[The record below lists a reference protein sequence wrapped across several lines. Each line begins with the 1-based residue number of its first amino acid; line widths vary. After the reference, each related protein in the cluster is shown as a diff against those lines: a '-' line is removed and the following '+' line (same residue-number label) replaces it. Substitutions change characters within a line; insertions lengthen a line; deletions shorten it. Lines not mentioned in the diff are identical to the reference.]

1 MAGIELKDRNDNET
15 AYTGISKL
23 KIPAADGGDDVVFQL
38 PPIMQEKAVTI
49 TENGTTSIVPD
60 EGKDGLSKVD
70 VTVDVAGGGGT
81 SVQSDWTQNDATAAD
96 HVKNRPGGYDVYS
109 SELAATGSFPI
120 EGEISSNVDFPVKFI
135 VDGQKVTVKIDNE
148 TFERTV
154 HKVPDDK
161 KINSANLAEYGIFS
175 NENSSDLSGF
185 DNGWALYF
193 QLESA
198 GTWEKFAL
206 SNAAYNGKAFE
217 VYAEVATPMQ
227 FPAKYVNTKF
237 IVTCTIAQDS
247 NSDWVVSNPSHTLD
261 EILSAYRSGMDVVLQ
276 AHIDEAADFI
286 LPLQAVDSDV
296 FLWGFMNIELGIL
309 SIMVQ
314 KEGDTDSWSAYVV
327 DPVTQDQ
334 LSEIRQLP
342 ESSGADD
349 GKFLRV
355 VNGAPTWEAVS
366 DTTIKLKSST
376 AGSTKYFNITV
387 NDDGQITATE
397 AT

>member
-1 MAGIELKDRNDNET
+1 MITQYRPAYYDNPRAASLAGRSTDAKPT
-15 AYTGISKL
+15 
-23 KIPAADGGDDVVFQL
+23 DV
-38 PPIMQEKAVTI
+38 
-49 TENGTTSIVPD
+49 ENGSTYEEIDT
-60 EGKDGLSKVD
+60 GKTFRFDKENSTWYEVQESG
-70 VTVDVAGGGGT
+70 GGGGT
-81 SVQSDWTQNDATAAD
+81 SVQSDWTQNDETAAD
-96 HVKNRPGGYDVYS
+96 YVKNRPGGYDVYS
-109 SELAATGSFPI
+109 SELAATGSFPT
-120 EGEISSNVDFPVKFI
+120 EGELSSNVDFPVKFI

-161 KINSANLAEYGIFS
+161 KINSASLAEYGIFS

-198 GTWEKFAL
+198 GTWEKYAL
-206 SNAAYNGKAFE
+206 SHAAYNGKTFE
-217 VYAEVATPMQ
+217 VYAEVATPVQ

-261 EILSAYRSGMDVVLQ
+261 EIAAAYRSGIDVVLQ
-276 AHIDEAADFI
+276 THFAEDVAAI
-286 LPLQAVDSDV
+286 LSLRATQIDV
-296 FLWGFMNIELGIL
+296 FFQWGGVVVELGTVYIWA
-309 SIMVQ
+309 Q
-314 KEGDTDSWSAYVV
+314 KEGDTDSWSTYVAN
-327 DPVTQDQ
+327 PVTQDQ

>member
-1 MAGIELKDRNDNET
+1 MSVDMIARGMA
-15 AYTGISKL
+15 
-23 KIPAADGGDDVVFQL
+23 AAAA
-38 PPIMQEKAVTI
+38 K
-49 TENGTTSIVPD
+49 S
-60 EGKDGLSKVD
+60 
-70 VTVDVAGGGGT
+70 GGGGT
-81 SVQSDWTQNDATAAD
+81 SVQSDWTQNDETAAD
-96 HVKNRPGGYDVYS
+96 YVKNRPGGYDVYS

-161 KINSANLAEYGIFS
+161 KINSASLAEYGIFS
-175 NENSSDLSGF
+175 NENSSDLSGL

-198 GTWEKFAL
+198 GTWEKYAL
-206 SNAAYNGKAFE
+206 SHAAYNGKTFE
-217 VYAEVATPMQ
+217 VYAEVATPVQ

-237 IVTCTIAQDS
+237 IVTVTADS
-247 NSDWVVSNPSHTLD
+247 DNAYTADHTVAEVLA
-261 EILSAYRSGMDVVLQ
+261 AYNAGMIVECHVIVGQ
-276 AHIDEAADFI
+276 FTGI
-286 LPLQAVDSDV
+286 LPLVWPSESIVGFGATISVDKLNMGFDV
-296 FLWGFMNIELGIL
+296 NSITVFGINTGSTETWAMYTNL
-309 SIMVQ
+309 FCENGDVRQIPDYSI
-314 KEGDTDSWSAYVV
+314 
-327 DPVTQDQ
+327 
-334 LSEIRQLP
+334 
-342 ESSGADD
+342 ADN

-355 VNGAPTWEAVS
+355 VNGTPTWETVP

>member
-1 MAGIELKDRNDNET
+1 MSVDMIARGMA
-15 AYTGISKL
+15 
-23 KIPAADGGDDVVFQL
+23 AAAA
-38 PPIMQEKAVTI
+38 K
-49 TENGTTSIVPD
+49 S
-60 EGKDGLSKVD
+60 
-70 VTVDVAGGGGT
+70 GGGGT
-81 SVQSDWTQNDATAAD
+81 SVQSDWTQNDETAAD
-96 HVKNRPGGYDVYS
+96 YVKNRPGGYDVYS

-120 EGEISSNVDFPVKFI
+120 EGEISSDVDFPVKFI

-161 KINSANLAEYGIFS
+161 KLSSASLAEYGIFS
-175 NENSSDLSGF
+175 NENSSDLSDL
-185 DNGWALYF
+185 DNEWALYF

-198 GTWEKFAL
+198 GTWNKYAL
-206 SNAAYNGKAFE
+206 SNVDYDGKAFE
-217 VYAEVATPMQ
+217 VYAEVATPVQ

-247 NSDWVVSNPSHTLD
+247 NSDWAVSNPSHTFD
-261 EILSAYRSGMDVVLQ
+261 EISAAYRSGMDVVLQ
-276 AHIDEAADFI
+276 AHIDEAANSI
-286 LPLQAVDSDV
+286 LPLQIVDTHD
-296 FLWGFMNIELGIL
+296 FLWGVMNIELGLL
-309 SIMVQ
+309 SIVVQ
-314 KEGDTDSWSAYVV
+314 KEGDADSWSAYVA
-327 DPVTQDQ
+327 DFVTQDQ

-355 VNGAPTWEAVS
+355 VNGVPTWETVP